1 MKDKNRSTRR
11 IRQAPYL
18 LNFNKTEDFMT
29 EIKDA
34 FEELFEAFDQLAVFA
49 LVFESVMLLAGSIW
63 LTLALRALG

>member
-1 MKDKNRSTRR
+1 MNRSRTR
-11 IRQAPYL
+11 IRLEKPYL